1 MKDEEE
7 EEFNHVPSPSSTSS
21 SSSSS
26 SPSTKLND
34 PDIKI
39 DPTFIPPNTPLVGS
53 RTKPKID
60 PLTFERGEYD
70 LPSIIFS
77 SDYLDGMSM
86 IKLWLMSKYNE
97 GAFILKQDIKDAYCS
112 LKREHIRK
120 HMGGEISKCGNFLQ
134 QLLFNDDIFPVM
146 YFSTPGEENEPPQL
160 TKAKVTRGLKNPLF
174 DFDLILILSRFL
186 N

>member
-1 MKDEEE
+1 MKEEEEE
-7 EEFNHVPSPSSTSS
+7 EEFDHVP
-21 SSSSS
+21 SSSS

-39 DPTFIPPNTPLVGS
+39 DPTFRPSPAPLVGS
-53 RTKPKID
+53 YRNPKID
-60 PLTFERGEYD
+60 TLTFTRGEYD

-77 SDYLDGMSM
+77 QDYVDGMSM

-112 LKREHIRK
+112 LKREHIQK
-120 HMGGEISKCGNFLQ
+120 HMEKRSENVEIFCNNFC
-134 QLLFNDDIFPVM
+134 
-146 YFSTPGEENEPPQL
+146 STMTSSQSCTSGHQER
-160 TKAKVTRGLKNPLF
+160 K
-174 DFDLILILSRFL
+174 ISHL

>member
-1 MKDEEE
+1 MKEEE
-7 EEFNHVPSPSSTSS
+7 EEFNHIPSPST
-21 SSSSS
+21 SSS

-39 DPTFIPPNTPLVGS
+39 DPNFIPSPHPLVGS
-53 RTKPKID
+53 YRNPKID
-60 PLTFERGEYD
+60 TLTFTRGEYD

-77 SDYLDGMSM
+77 QDYVDGMSM

-120 HMGGEISKCGNFLQ
+120 HMGEDISKCGNFLQ

-146 YFSTPGEENEPPQL
+146 YFTTPGEENQPPQL
-160 TKAKVTRGLKNPLF
+160 TKAKVKRGLKNFCF
-174 DFDLILILSRFL
+174 DFELIFDLMIS
-186 N
+186 

>member
-1 MKDEEE
+1 MKEEEE
-7 EEFNHVPSPSSTSS
+7 EEFDHVPSST
-21 SSSSS
+21 SSSS

-39 DPTFIPPNTPLVGS
+39 DPTFRPSPAPLVGS
-53 RTKPKID
+53 YRNPKID
-60 PLTFERGEYD
+60 TLTFTRGEYD

-77 SDYLDGMSM
+77 SDYVDGMSM

-112 LKREHIRK
+112 LKREHIQK
-120 HMGGEISKCGNFLQ
+120 YMGKEIRKCGNFLQ

-146 YFSTPGEENEPPQL
+146 YFKTPGEENQPPQL
-160 TKAKVTRGLKNPLF
+160 TKAKVKRGLKNF
-174 DFDLILILSRFL
+174 
-186 N
+186 

>member
-1 MKDEEE
+1 MKEEEE
-7 EEFNHVPSPSSTSS
+7 EEFDHVPSSST
-21 SSSSS
+21 SSS

-53 RTKPKID
+53 YRNPKID
-60 PLTFERGEYD
+60 TLTFTRGEYD

-77 SDYLDGMSM
+77 QDYVDGMSM

-112 LKREHIRK
+112 LKREHIQK
-120 HMGGEISKCGNFLQ
+120 HMGEEISKCGNFLQ
-134 QLLFNDDIFPVM
+134 QLLFNDDNPIFPVM
-146 YFSTPGEENEPPQL
+146 YFTTPGEENEPSQL
-160 TKAKVTRGLKNPLF
+160 TKAKVKRGLKNFLF
-174 DFDLILILSRFL
+174 DFDLMIF
-186 N
+186 

>member
-1 MKDEEE
+1 MKEEE
-7 EEFNHVPSPSSTSS
+7 EEFNHIPSPST
-21 SSSSS
+21 SSS

-39 DPTFIPPNTPLVGS
+39 DPTFIPSPAPLVGS
-53 RTKPKID
+53 YRNPKISPQTLKSVD
-60 PLTFERGEYD
+60 D

-77 SDYLDGMSM
+77 SDYQDGMSM

-112 LKREHIRK
+112 LKREHIQK
-120 HMGGEISKCGNFLQ
+120 HMGEEISKCGNFLQ

-146 YFSTPGEENEPPQL
+146 YFRTPGEENQPPQL
-160 TKAKVTRGLKNPLF
+160 TKAKVKRGLKNF
-174 DFDLILILSRFL
+174 
-186 N
+186 

>member
-1 MKDEEE
+1 MKEEEDEEE
-7 EEFNHVPSPSSTSS
+7 FDHVPSSSSTS

-39 DPTFIPPNTPLVGS
+39 DPTFRPSPAPLVGS
-53 RTKPKID
+53 YRNPKISPQTLKNVD
-60 PLTFERGEYD
+60 D

-77 SDYLDGMSM
+77 SEYVDGMSM

-112 LKREHIRK
+112 LKREHIQK
-120 HMGGEISKCGNFLQ
+120 HMGEEIRKCGNFLQ

-146 YFSTPGEENEPPQL
+146 YLTTPGEENEPPQL
-160 TKAKVTRGLKNPLF
+160 TKAKVKRGLKNF
-174 DFDLILILSRFL
+174 
-186 N
+186 